1 MNYTYINQNFPE
13 ANNNHIQ
20 NYRYDVKE
28 LDGNYVDKFVEKIKY
43 HEGPEKFRTGYSIC
57 AGDKD
62 SNYDVIRDTQLD
74 KVGREFF
81 SKKNI
86 IKLQNQIK
94 SAVYMRTNGKVIL
107 DDDQD
112 DSDLLI
118 AMRALYYQEG
128 RYLPDNVMPIDYQ
141 IKKLNIKVINYIL
154 PDLLTNIKQE
164 YYYVK
169 EINEPIKP
177 IDRPV
182 NVSIKGSK
190 TNTLFVY

>member
-1 MNYTYINQNFPE
+1 
-13 ANNNHIQ
+13 
-20 NYRYDVKE
+20 
-28 LDGNYVDKFVEKIKY
+28 
-43 HEGPEKFRTGYSIC
+43 
-57 AGDKD
+57 
-62 SNYDVIRDTQLD
+62 
-74 KVGREFF
+74 
-81 SKKNI
+81 
-86 IKLQNQIK
+86 
-94 SAVYMRTNGKVIL
+94 
-107 DDDQD
+107 
-112 DSDLLI
+112 
-118 AMRALYYQEG
+118 MRALYYQEG
-128 RYLPDNVMPIDYQ
+128 RYLPDDVMPIDYQ

>member
-1 MNYTYINQNFPE
+1 MDYSEINNSFTDQY
-13 ANNNHIQ
+13 NNHIQ
-20 NYRYDVKE
+20 TYRYDVKE
-28 LDGNYVDKFVEKIKY
+28 LDGNYVEKFDEKIKY
-43 HEGPEKFRTGYSIC
+43 HDGIEKFRTGYSIC

-62 SNYDVIRDTQLD
+62 SNYDIMRDTQID

-86 IKLQNQIK
+86 IKLQNEIK
-94 SAVYMRTNGKVIL
+94 SKVYLETKGKIIL
-107 DDDQD
+107 DDEQD

-118 AMRALYYQEG
+118 VMRALYFQEG
-128 RYLPDNVMPIDYQ
+128 RFLPDEIMPIDYQ
-141 IKKLNIKVINYIL
+141 VKKLNIKVINYIY
-154 PDLLTNIKQE
+154 PDLMTNIKQE
-164 YYYVK
+164 YYYIK

-190 TNTLFVY
+190 TNTLFIY